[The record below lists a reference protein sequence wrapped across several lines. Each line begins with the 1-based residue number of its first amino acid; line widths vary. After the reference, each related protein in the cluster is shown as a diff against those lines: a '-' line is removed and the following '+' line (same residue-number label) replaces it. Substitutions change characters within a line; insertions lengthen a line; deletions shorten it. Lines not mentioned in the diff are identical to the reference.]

1 MHELSLCRG
10 LLGEVTR
17 VAKAHGATSV
27 AEIVVDVGPL
37 SGVEPPL
44 LTRAF
49 NVARVGTLAENATL
63 AINRVPARVWCP
75 ACQAETEA
83 AANAL
88 LCGRCGTWQVHLK
101 SGNEL
106 NLTRLDLVT
115 PEATPDPAPVAAAG

>member
-27 AEIVVDVGPL
+27 TEVVVEVGPL

-49 NVARVGTLAENATL
+49 HVARVGTLAENATL
-63 AINRVPARVWCP
+63 AINRVPVRVWCP
-75 ACQAETEA
+75 ACEAETA
-83 AANAL
+83 VAANAL
-88 LCGRCGTWQVHLK
+88 LCGRCGTWQVDLK

-106 NLTRLDLVT
+106 SLTCLDLVT
-115 PEATPDPAPVAAAG
+115 PETMPETAPAAAAS